1 MARVLALVDDIF
13 FQAKM
18 LETAKHVGVELVCVA
33 TGEALAEQA
42 QQNPPALIVLDL
54 NARCGGV
61 EAFERLA
68 PGNQL
73 PVIAFLSHVQV
84 ELAERARRAGCRE
97 VMPRSK
103 FTQNLASIFL
113 QAKAQDAQAIAQ
125 PETPGEKD

>member
-1 MARVLALVDDIF
+1 MARVLALVDDLF

-33 TGEALAEQA
+33 TADALAEQA
-42 QQNPPALIVLDL
+42 RQNPPALVVIDL
-54 NARCGGV
+54 NARCGGL
-61 EAFERLA
+61 EALERLA
-68 PGNQL
+68 PGNHL

-103 FTQNLASIFL
+103 FTQNLADIFSK
-113 QAKAQDAQAIAQ
+113 AKVSD
-125 PETPGEKD
+125 G

>member
-1 MARVLALVDDIF
+1 MARVLALVDDLF

-18 LETAKHVGVELVCVA
+18 LETAKHVGVELECVA
-33 TGEALAEQA
+33 TGEALLERAGL
-42 QQNPPALIVLDL
+42 NPPALIVIDL

-61 EAFERLA
+61 EALERLA
-68 PGNQL
+68 PGNHL

-103 FTQNLASIFL
+103 FTQTLASIFS
-113 QAKAQDAQAIAQ
+113 QAKAS
-125 PETPGEKD
+125 EG